1 MSTNWETLFTAL
13 NLWSCHT
20 GSFCHYPSMEFFV
33 YWLIYDG
40 QKVVVKKNPS
50 SPHLTAEGNR
60 ENVKILGINFLYFQK
75 SGKRAKW
82 YFSLVIWSEGWL
94 SSMQSR
100 LRYTESLVFFSVFF
114 SWFEI
119 LFIWSK
125 ELFKWKIKR
134 RKKCIGENVVMHIQ
148 LKLGW
153 WFFYII
159 EKTDRNG
166 GFEQMFLATFTHL

>member
-1 MSTNWETLFTAL
+1 MIAYCKNLSLEKFYEYKLGNFVHCTELVVMSYWEFLPL
-13 NLWSCHT
+13 
-20 GSFCHYPSMEFFV
+20 SFYGVV

-60 ENVKILGINFLYFQK
+60 KNVKILSTTFLYFQK
-75 SGKRAKW
+75 SGKRAEGC
-82 YFSLVIWSEGWL
+82 FSLVIWSEFGWL
-94 SSMQSR
+94 SSVQSR
-100 LRYTESLVFFSVFF
+100 LMYKESLV
-114 SWFEI
+114 
-119 LFIWSK
+119 
-125 ELFKWKIKR
+125 FKWKIKR

-153 WFFYII
+153 WIFYII